1 MIRYNE
7 LLERKLTELRTDV
20 HTFFR
25 IAHTYMFGTCPELT
39 GDVQLYNTQKIIPV
53 YVRNYLNELEPSCK

>member
-1 MIRYNE
+1 VIRYNA

-25 IAHTYMFGTCPELT
+25 IAHTYMFGTCPDLMC
-39 GDVQLYNTQKIIPV
+39 DVDLYNREKVIPV
-53 YVRNYLNELEPSCK
+53 YVTKYLNQQEPSCK